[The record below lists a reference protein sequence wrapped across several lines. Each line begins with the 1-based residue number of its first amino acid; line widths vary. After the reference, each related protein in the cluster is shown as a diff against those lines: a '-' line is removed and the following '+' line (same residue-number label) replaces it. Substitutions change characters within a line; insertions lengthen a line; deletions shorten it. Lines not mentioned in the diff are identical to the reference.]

1 MAGFPP
7 ATSQAP
13 PPTVPGV
20 TAPPAAPPR
29 DLMQAL
35 AKRPE
40 QASELVKQ
48 AIMILERAADMD
60 ERQGDRIQAAVT
72 ILRGPKRPEPE
83 V

>member
-1 MAGFPP
+1 MAGFPNF
-7 ATSQAP
+7 SQSP

-20 TAPPAAPPR
+20 TAPPAAPPK

-40 QASELVKQ
+40 QAGELVKQ
-48 AIMILERAADMD
+48 AILMLERAADID
-60 ERQGDRIQAAVT
+60 DRQGDRIQAAISV
-72 ILRGPKRPEPE
+72 LRGPKRPEPE